1 MPEATAPDSAA
12 AEVVPNEAT
21 ADEDMSVHGCL
32 AGESLGQLVV
42 HPSREQYVAL
52 VKALADD
59 GYAMCIDLTAVDYL
73 TNPTRRVP
81 AGVTA
86 ERFEIVVNLLS
97 MQARARLRLR
107 IQVPA
112 EDPAVPTLFDLYPG
126 TEALEREVY
135 DMFGIV
141 FTDHPDLTRIL
152 MPEDW
157 EGHPLRKDD
166 EIGAIPVQ
174 FSSAV
179 PGEGA

>member
-1 MPEATAPDSAA
+1 MSDATPPDT
-12 AEVVPNEAT
+12 AT
-21 ADEDMSVHGCL
+21 ADAPVEPPTMYGALRADSHG
-32 AGESLGQLVV
+32 QVV
-42 HPSREQYVAL
+42 LHPSRDQYVQV
-52 VKALADD
+52 VKAALDD
-59 GYAMCIDLTAVDYL
+59 GYEMCIDLTAVDYL

-97 MQARARLRLR
+97 MQAKARLRLR

-112 EDPAVPTLFDLYPG
+112 EEPAVPTLFDLYPG

-157 EGHPLRKDD
+157 EGHPLRKDY
-166 EIGAIPVQ
+166 EIGHIPVQ
-174 FSSAV
+174 FSAAV
-179 PGEGA
+179 PGESA